1 MVEIMLKTESIVKSE
16 IKSACDILR
25 RDDGTSG
32 VTDYMEQLSWLLFL
46 KIFEGIEDDLEELA
60 NIEGNKYS
68 KIIDNQFRWS
78 NWAHKDWIGKEEFK
92 KINNPENTLIHF
104 IDNLLF
110 PYLRS
115 ISGTPEKDKINQ
127 ISHCF

>member
-1 MVEIMLKTESIVKSE
+1 MLKTESIVKSE